1 MLQTVTEREIME
13 NIFAKM
19 TEEQSEELAKNPF
32 RAVESLWY
40 GVYAVRPLDR
50 DMGIGI
56 EQTPEEYESI
66 HKVLN
71 KINLAVKELEDLGFF
86 IGSIQTTDGVGML
99 MSVPEKMQILS
110 AAMEMAFGSKGGED

>member
-1 MLQTVTEREIME
+1 ME
-13 NIFAKM
+13 DNFTRM
-19 TEEQSEELAKNPF
+19 TKEQSEELAKNPF

-50 DMGIGI
+50 DMSIGI
-56 EQTPEEYESI
+56 EQTPEEYQQI
-66 HKVLN
+66 HSVLN

-99 MSVPEKMQILS
+99 MDVPQKMQILS
-110 AAMEMAFGSKGGED
+110 AAMELAFGSKGGEE